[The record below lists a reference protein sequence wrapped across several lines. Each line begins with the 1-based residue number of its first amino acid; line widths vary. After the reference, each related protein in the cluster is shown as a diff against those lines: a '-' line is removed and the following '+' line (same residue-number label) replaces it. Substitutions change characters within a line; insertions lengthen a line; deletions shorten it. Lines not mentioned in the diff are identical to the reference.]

1 MVMEALAVQAMEPLI
16 RLRAHAFPNGMT
28 SCEVARAMME
38 RRPSLTSGEWR
49 RVAGEAP
56 GPTR

>member
-1 MVMEALAVQAMEPLI
+1 MEALAVQPIKALI

-28 SCEVARAMME
+28 ACEVARAMVE